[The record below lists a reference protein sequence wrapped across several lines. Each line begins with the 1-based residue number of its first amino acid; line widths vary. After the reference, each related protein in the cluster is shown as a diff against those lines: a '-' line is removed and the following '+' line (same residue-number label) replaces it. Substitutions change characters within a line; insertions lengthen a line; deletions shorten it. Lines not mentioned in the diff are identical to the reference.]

1 MAFTLKLSTA
11 KFRLVFNIRK
21 IKCAECGTKVPFLR
35 KKKLVQLGHT
45 ERLYSISKN

>member
-35 KKKLVQLGHT
+35 KKKACSAWSHRKTV
-45 ERLYSISKN
+45 